1 MSQLKKSSFKSLE
14 NFLKGS
20 AVLAVNFS
28 PPISTR
34 ISQTATASTLLF
46 SQLPTARWRE
56 GTDTAPAEQTTSMP
70 AGSSAAPAQT
80 VSGWLDSADLSHH
93 RAAFAGI
100 SPEEFKGLLLQD
112 YGKYGITDMADKQR
126 LFRLIKLVGT
136 LGTSAAPAAADQPDS
151 SSAGMALNPNSVME
165 LNGEMLDGNAALLN
179 LEDHDEDLLPEVL
192 SFFIENAHC

>member
-1 MSQLKKSSFKSLE
+1 M
-14 NFLKGS
+14 
-20 AVLAVNFS
+20 
-28 PPISTR
+28 
-34 ISQTATASTLLF
+34 
-46 SQLPTARWRE
+46 
-56 GTDTAPAEQTTSMP
+56 
-70 AGSSAAPAQT
+70 
-80 VSGWLDSADLSHH
+80 
-93 RAAFAGI
+93 
-100 SPEEFKGLLLQD
+100 LLQD